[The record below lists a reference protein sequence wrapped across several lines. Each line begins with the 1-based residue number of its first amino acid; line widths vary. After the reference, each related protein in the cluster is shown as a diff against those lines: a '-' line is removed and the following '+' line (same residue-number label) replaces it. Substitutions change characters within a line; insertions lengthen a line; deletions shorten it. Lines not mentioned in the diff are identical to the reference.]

1 MVHALFI
8 GFMHPHQIHVFLSF
22 CMILYLLPKCHYN
35 QTITSEDMTSYRFLK
50 MAAIYSEIYFRV
62 LVSDGIC

>member
-1 MVHALFI
+1 
-8 GFMHPHQIHVFLSF
+8 
-22 CMILYLLPKCHYN
+22 MILYLLPKCHYN